1 MDRESIE
8 IYRRILEFV
17 KPYWKR
23 LLLAMIF
30 MLGVAGTSSAL
41 AFLVKPALDGIFF
54 EKNYKM
60 LHLMPLAIL
69 VVYALKGIFN
79 FAQEYLMNYV
89 GQKVVMDI
97 RQTLY
102 EHIQKL
108 SLYYF
113 ITIPI
118 GQLISRITGDVS
130 VLQSS
135 VSRAITSIIK
145 DFFTA
150 LGLLIV
156 IFYRD
161 FKLALIA
168 FFVLPFLFIPI
179 FQFGLK
185 TKYYSYKANVVMGD
199 MLSFLKEYFSGMRI
213 VKVFN
218 LEERGKNLFREE
230 NFKFFTNY
238 MKQIKV
244 RAISGPI
251 IEFLSAIAIASV
263 IWYGGKEVIA
273 GRSTPGNFFSF
284 ITAMILLYEPIKR
297 LNSSYSTIQEGIGA
311 AKRIF
316 EIIDI
321 ESEVSLEKE
330 PKKELKEFKDKIE
343 FRNVN
348 FKYDKDYVLKNFNLT
363 VKKGEKIGIVGV
375 SGGGKSTL
383 VNLLPR
389 FYDVKEGQILID
401 GVDIRDYS
409 LKSLRSMI
417 AMVTQEVILF
427 NATVRE
433 NILFGKENASFEEVV
448 QSAKHAN
455 AHDFISKFPKGY
467 ETNIGEMGELL
478 SGGERQRI
486 AIARAFIKDAP
497 IIILDEATSALDT
510 HSEREVQK
518 ALDELMKGKTAF
530 IIAHRLSTLVNVDRI
545 IVLKNGEIVEEGTHT
560 ELLEKRGEYYKFYML
575 QAEGISN

>member
-1 MDRESIE
+1 MDRESFE
-8 IYRRILEFV
+8 IYKRILVFV
-17 KPYWKR
+17 KPYWKK
-23 LLLAMIF
+23 LFLAMIF
-30 MLGVAGTSSAL
+30 MLGVAATSSAL

-60 LHLMPLAIL
+60 LKLMPLAIL
-69 VVYALKGIFN
+69 VAYGLKGVFN
-79 FAQEYLMNYV
+79 FSQEYLMNYV
-89 GQKVVMDI
+89 GQKVIVDI

-102 EHIQKL
+102 EHIQRL
-108 SLYYF
+108 SLFHF
-113 ITIPI
+113 ITTPI
-118 GQLISRITGDVS
+118 GQLISRITGDVNI
-130 VLQSS
+130 LQAS

-145 DFFTA
+145 DLFTA
-150 LGLLIV
+150 IGLIGV

-168 FFVLPFLFIPI
+168 FFILPILFIPI

-185 TKYYSYKANVVMGD
+185 TKHYSYKANVVMGNI
-199 MLSFLKEYFSGMRI
+199 LSFLKEYFSGIRI

-218 LEERGKNLFREE
+218 LEERGKKIFMDENL
-230 NFKFFTNY
+230 KFFKNY

-273 GRSTPGNFFSF
+273 GNSTPGNFFSF

-297 LNSSYSTIQEGIGA
+297 LNGSYSTIQEGIGA
-311 AKRIF
+311 AKRVF
-316 EIIDI
+316 EIIDVD
-321 ESEVSLEKE
+321 SEMANERPGCKE
-330 PKKELKEFKDKIE
+330 IKEFREKIE
-343 FRNVN
+343 FKNVS
-348 FKYDKDYVLKNFNLT
+348 FKYDKDYVLKDFNLT
-363 VKKGEKIGIVGV
+363 VRKGEKIGIVGS

-389 FYDVKEGQILID
+389 FYELKEGSILID

-409 LKSLRSMI
+409 LKSLRNII
-417 AMVTQEVILF
+417 AMVTQEIILF
-427 NATVRE
+427 NATIKE
-433 NILFGKENASFEEVV
+433 NILFGRADASNDDVI
-448 QSAKHAN
+448 QAAKHAN
-455 AHDFISKFPKGY
+455 AHNFISKFPDGY
-467 ETNIGEMGELL
+467 DTNIGEMGEIL

-510 HSEREVQK
+510 QSEREVQK
-518 ALDELMKGKTAF
+518 ALDELMEGKTAF
-530 IIAHRLSTLVNVDRI
+530 IVAHRLSTLINATRI
-545 IVLKNGEIVEEGTHT
+545 IVLKNGNIIEEGTHQ
-560 ELLEKRGEYYKFYML
+560 ELMNKKGEYYRLYML
-575 QAEGISN
+575 QQGE